1 MGRPGAIVT
10 EAELSV
16 LEHLWEH
23 GSSVVR
29 EISAALYAENTPA
42 YHATVNSLLDQLE
55 KKGFVSRDRS
65 SFAHRFT
72 ATIDRS
78 ELVGSQLQ
86 EIADSHFGG
95 ALAPMLLT
103 LVDNVK
109 LSPRDRAAVR
119 RIIDKSK

>member
-1 MGRPGAIVT
+1 MARPSAIIT

-16 LEHLWEH
+16 LNHLWEH

-29 EISAALYAENTPA
+29 EIAYAIYSDNTPA

-55 KKGFVSRDRS
+55 QKGFVARDRS
-65 SFAHRFT
+65 SFAHSFT

-86 EIADSHFGG
+86 QIADSHFGG
-95 ALAPMLLT
+95 VLTPMLLS
-103 LVDNVK
+103 LVDKIK
-109 LSPRDRAAVR
+109 LSRRDREAIR
-119 RIIDKSK
+119 KIIDKAR